1 MVVMV
6 VIILTLYSDSV
17 LSLHYETILF
27 RGRSNHSSYERIVDK
42 FTPTYRTN
50 AYHNESCDFSS
61 RQKRRVHGTV
71 LETNH
76 FI

>member
-27 RGRSNHSSYERIVDK
+27 RGRSNNSSYERIVDK

-50 AYHNESCDFSS
+50 AYHNES
-61 RQKRRVHGTV
+61 QKRRVHGTV
-71 LETNH
+71 LDTNH